1 MFEQLGRLSQSAVK
15 SLHIKSALNP
25 ILWLCAIAIPML
37 AAIAV
42 YFSKTSFYFIVY
54 TMIFLIC
61 VLVFVACG
69 VFVYFSIKKPE
80 KLQSE
85 DYQLRHESIQWMQQ
99 KGGDLSFTP
108 ASVEQIIN
116 PAISQVTQKEDE
128 Q

>member
-1 MFEQLGRLSQSAVK
+1 MFEQFGRLSQSAVK
-15 SLHIKSALNP
+15 NLHIKSALNP

-37 AAIAV
+37 AWVAI
-42 YFSKTSFYFIVY
+42 YFSKTPFYLVVY
-54 TMIFLIC
+54 IMVFLIS
-61 VLVFVACG
+61 VLVLVACG
-69 VFVYFSIKKPE
+69 VFIYFAVKKPE

-116 PAISQVTQKEDE
+116 PAIIQSANKEGE
-128 Q
+128 

>member
-1 MFEQLGRLSQSAVK
+1 MFEQFGRLSQSAVK
-15 SLHIKSALNP
+15 NLHIKSALNP
-25 ILWLCAIAIPML
+25 ILWLCAIVIPML
-37 AAIAV
+37 AWISM
-42 YFSKTSFYFIVY
+42 YFSKTPFYFISY
-54 TMIFLIC
+54 AMTFLIS
-61 VLVFVACG
+61 LLIIVACG
-69 VFVYFSIKKPE
+69 VFIYFAIKKPE

-116 PAISQVTQKEDE
+116 PAISQSVNKESS

>member
-1 MFEQLGRLSQSAVK
+1 M
-15 SLHIKSALNP
+15 
-25 ILWLCAIAIPML
+25 
-37 AAIAV
+37 
-42 YFSKTSFYFIVY
+42 YFSKTPFYFISY
-54 TMIFLIC
+54 AMTFLIS
-61 VLVFVACG
+61 LLIIVACG
-69 VFVYFSIKKPE
+69 VFIYFAIKKPE

-116 PAISQVTQKEDE
+116 PAISQSVNKESS